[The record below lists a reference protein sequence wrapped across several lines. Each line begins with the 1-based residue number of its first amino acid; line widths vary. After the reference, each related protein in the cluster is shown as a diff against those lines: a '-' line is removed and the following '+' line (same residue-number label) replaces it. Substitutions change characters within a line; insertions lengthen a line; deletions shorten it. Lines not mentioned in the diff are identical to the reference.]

1 MPDRERVKGIGFAAG
16 SYLLWGI
23 LPVYWKLLQQVS
35 SLQVL
40 GHRVVW
46 SLVFLLVLMLV
57 TGKMPGFIN
66 EVREIFRNPRQVA
79 AIMVAAIVLNINWGL
94 YIWAVNDNRI
104 IQTSLGYYINPL
116 VSILL
121 GILFLRERLSFWQM
135 VAFFL
140 AALGV
145 TGLTFEY
152 HAFPWVSI
160 TLAATF
166 GLYGL
171 LKKINNVGAITGLTI
186 ETLFTS
192 VFALA
197 YLLYVDRQGTGAFHL
212 DLSATTMLLLG
223 AGVVSATPL
232 ILFGA
237 GARRLPLYAV
247 GFIQYI
253 SPTIALI
260 LGVLVYHEPF
270 SRAHLLSF
278 LVIWIGLIIFSLTST
293 PLLSVKRRVEHSG

>member
-1 MPDRERVKGIGFAAG
+1 MPDNERVKGIGFAAG

-23 LPVYWKLLQQVS
+23 LPVYWKQLQGVS

-46 SLVFLLVLMLV
+46 SLVFLLLLLV
-57 TGKMPGFIN
+57 ITGGLAGFKT
-66 EVREIFRNPRQVA
+66 EVQGISRQPRQVFFIIVA
-79 AIMVAAIVLNINWGL
+79 TIMLNFNWGL
-94 YIWAVNDNRI
+94 YIWAVNSDRI

-116 VSILL
+116 VSVLL
-121 GILFLRERLSFWQM
+121 GMLFLRERLSFWQWA
-135 VAFFL
+135 AFIL
-140 AALGV
+140 AGFGV
-145 TGLTFEY
+145 IGLTAET
-152 HAFPWVSI
+152 HSFPWVS
-160 TLAATF
+160 TSLAVTF

-171 LKKINNVGAITGLTI
+171 LKKVVNIGSITGLTL
-186 ETLFTS
+186 ETALAS

-197 YLLYVDRQGTGAFHL
+197 YLLYVNSTGSGAFHL
-212 DLSATTMLLLG
+212 NLSSTTLWLLG
-223 AGVVSATPL
+223 AGVVTATPL

-247 GFIQYI
+247 GFLQYI
-253 SPTIALI
+253 SPTIALL

-278 LVIWIGLIIFSLTST
+278 GVIWVALVVFSLANSR
-293 PLLSVKRRVEHSG
+293 LLSGKQAAEQRG